1 MATSHIKPSPSKPVG
16 SPNIA
21 VITVD
26 SPTRN
31 SNGLPTISSSI
42 NTLYPGLSQ
51 DRRESDADR
60 YFTASS
66 GDERFDDED
75 DDSNDEDDDDG
86 MCIMLDSD
94 DEDADAGSLSG
105 LHINLKTLQ
114 AVSNMLAHYT
124 PIIQRDMNG
133 NPVFVAPPPPIG
145 DVSANATPTKHTA
158 SEKSPLRTILSSSGG
173 DDVTEEFQIALQE
186 LENVV
191 ISAEEDTLFVD
202 KMSELTEVMEKMTYF
217 AAEEVDDI

>member
-1 MATSHIKPSPSKPVG
+1 MATSQVQLSPSKHIN
-16 SPNIA
+16 SPNIS
-21 VITVD
+21 VISVD
-26 SPTRN
+26 SPTKTN
-31 SNGLPTISSSI
+31 DGLPTISSSI

-66 GDERFDDED
+66 GDERYDDDED
-75 DDSNDEDDDDG
+75 DDFNEDDDDDG

-124 PIIQRDMNG
+124 PIIQRDING
-133 NPVFVAPPPPIG
+133 NPVFVAPPPPTYDI
-145 DVSANATPTKHTA
+145 SANATPTKPLTQP
-158 SEKSPLRTILSSSGG
+158 KSPLRTILSSSGG
-173 DDVTEEFQIALQE
+173 DEVTEEFQIALQE
-186 LENVV
+186 LENV
-191 ISAEEDTLFVD
+191 ISAEEDTFFVD
-202 KMSELTEVMEKMTYF
+202 KMSELTDVMEKMTYF
-217 AAEEVDDI
+217 ATEDVDDI